1 MPTYK
6 LKSLLYLLVFVLC
19 AWVYYQTDTG
29 ASEPENQPVAEL
41 TTPESPAQ
49 AVTSDGI

>member
-6 LKSLLYLLVFVLC
+6 LRSLLYLLVFILC
-19 AWVYYQTDTG
+19 AWVYYQADAE

-41 TTPESPAQ
+41 TAPETPAQ

>member
-6 LKSLLYLLVFVLC
+6 LKSLLYLLVFMLC
-19 AWVYYQTDTG
+19 AWVYYQADTE

-41 TTPESPAQ
+41 SAPDTPAEEI
-49 AVTSDGI
+49 VSDGI